1 MKASDWLENLP
12 DRLITARKLVF
23 PTMTD
28 AANALGVSKQA
39 LEQRERKRYKG
50 AKIETLITML
60 KLLEEQ
66 AIISPPPEGSQLLD

>member
-1 MKASDWLENLP
+1 MKASDWLETLP
-12 DRLITARKLVF
+12 DRLIAARKLVF
-23 PTMTD
+23 PKMTD

-50 AKIETLITML
+50 AKIETLVTML

-66 AIISPPPEGSQLLD
+66 AIISPPSEGGQSLG

>member
-1 MKASDWLENLP
+1 MKASDWLEGLP

-23 PTMTD
+23 PKMTD

-66 AIISPPPEGSQLLD
+66 AIISPPPQGGQFLG

>member
-1 MKASDWLENLP
+1 MKASDWLESLP
-12 DRLITARKLVF
+12 DRLIAARKLVF
-23 PTMTD
+23 PKMTD

-66 AIISPPPEGSQLLD
+66 AIVNPPSKGGQLLG

>member
-1 MKASDWLENLP
+1 MKASDWLETLP
-12 DRLITARKLVF
+12 DKLIAARKLVF

-60 KLLEEQ
+60 RLLEDQ
-66 AIISPPPEGSQLLD
+66 AIISPPNETSQTTD

>member
-12 DRLITARKLVF
+12 DRLIAARKLLF

-39 LEQRERKRYKG
+39 LDQRERNRY
-50 AKIETLITML
+50 
-60 KLLEEQ
+60 
-66 AIISPPPEGSQLLD
+66 

>member
-12 DRLITARKLVF
+12 DKLIAARKLVF
-23 PTMTD
+23 PKMTD

-66 AIISPPPEGSQLLD
+66 AIISSPTEGNQPSD

>member
-12 DRLITARKLVF
+12 DKLIAARNLVF
-23 PTMTD
+23 LTMTD

-66 AIISPPPEGSQLLD
+66 AIISPQLKKSNS